1 MRKLMSNKKL
11 HTLDEWRKKL
21 SRPRLVKFVLKTCF
35 LRCAKRASLCLFVA
49 LIYAFSAFFTFRAE
63 ISLPPPTIKLLP
75 NILHIDRNDLV
86 TGERIST
93 LSDIAFYTAEY
104 AKRHSSVFEHAK
116 RLILIDRRFTAS
128 DIENIARSRIFFIQM
143 DNIVPFIETVIPHV
157 SAGFVLLT
165 HSSDTITAGSIADL
179 LLNPLL
185 VRWYGCNMLP
195 HVKTR
200 GIPLGLHDR
209 DASGGTEFDL
219 TPRRQGFLGFSTEK
233 RENRKMTLTL
243 TDFDLIEK
251 LRHARKKKLLHVL
264 ENTSV
269 HHTLRSRGFD
279 VQRRKSWTAYMVELS
294 QYKFCACPE
303 GSGIDTHRMWE
314 CIFLG
319 VIPVVVR
326 TPELYEW
333 YSALPI
339 FWVESFREVTRN
351 RLRNALISS
360 ADYLNHTSLITLTG
374 ISRSVH
380 EELSLHQLKVAERF
394 T

>member
-11 HTLDEWRKKL
+11 HTLDGWRNKLLRRRLGKFALKKN
-21 SRPRLVKFVLKTCF
+21 VL
-35 LRCAKRASLCLFVA
+35 RRAKRASLCLFVA
-49 LIYAFSAFFTFRAE
+49 LIYVFYAFSTHRAE
-63 ISLPPPTIKLLP
+63 ISLPPPTITLFP

-143 DNIVPFIETVIPHV
+143 DNIVPFIEKVIPHV

-165 HSSDTITAGSIADL
+165 HSSDTITAGSVADL

-219 TPRRQGFLGFSTEK
+219 TPSLLGFSRFLKK
-233 RENRKMTLTL
+233 RKNRKMTLTL

-269 HHTLRSRGFD
+269 HHALMSRGFD
-279 VQRRKSWTAYMVELS
+279 VQRRKIWTAYMVELS

-351 RLRNALISS
+351 RLRNSLIRS
-360 ADYLNHTSLITLTG
+360 ADDLNHTSLITLTG